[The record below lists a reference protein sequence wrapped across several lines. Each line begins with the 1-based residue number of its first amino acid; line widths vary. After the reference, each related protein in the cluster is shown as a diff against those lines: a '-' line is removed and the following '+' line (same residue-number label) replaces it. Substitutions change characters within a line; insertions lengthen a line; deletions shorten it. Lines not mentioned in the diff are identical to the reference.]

1 VLLPQALRRALPN
14 LITQSASLL
23 KDTSLGALIV
33 YPELLKQAS
42 IVGEFGSNQLQT
54 FIVAGVMYVATIAL
68 VTSVA
73 LRLAYRTRRA

>member
-1 VLLPQALRRALPN
+1 
-14 LITQSASLL
+14 
-23 KDTSLGALIV
+23 
-33 YPELLKQAS
+33 
-42 IVGEFGSNQLQT
+42 VGEFGSNQLQT